1 MATFTGSGGTVKV
14 GSVEV
19 AEIRSFSIDET
30 MDTLE
35 DTAMGDTSR
44 TYKASLKNFTGSI
57 DVFFD
62 DTDASGQGSLT
73 VGSEVT
79 VNFQMEGTST
89 GDHLLTGTALV
100 TGRTINSSFDGLV
113 EASLS
118 LQGSGALTET
128 TVGA

>member
-1 MATFTGSGGTVKV
+1 M
-14 GSVEV
+14 

-35 DTAMGDTSR
+35 DTAMGDTAR

-62 DTDASGQGSLT
+62 DTDTSGQGSLT
-73 VGSEVT
+73 VGSSVT
-79 VNFQMEGTST
+79 VNFQMEGSEN
-89 GDHLLTGTALV
+89 GAHLLTGTALV
-100 TGRTINSSFDGLV
+100 TGRTINSSFDGMV